1 MEAGITTAKAKV
13 RRCCLIL
20 AAALLLGVFARGAVA
35 AEPLRVL
42 FVGNS
47 QVYTANLPAVLDALG
62 EANGRPIDSEMLV
75 KGGATLAERVADGSV
90 ERVLDQ
96 RHFDVVVLQER
107 GGDLIC
113 PRTDICE
120 AAQASVVAVK
130 ALAATIRE
138 HDAAP
143 VLLGTYQ
150 RVPRVS
156 ELLLVTETRA
166 ARDASMPY
174 VAVSGAYVQGL
185 DSHPELPWHDPD
197 GGHPGGQLA
206 LLDAV
211 LLYRELFDTWPGN
224 GGFAVTAPMYTP
236 HTRFFPPLLASEK
249 VLVRDE
255 LATGHDYSSAAVS
268 AALALA
274 KATRP

>member
-1 MEAGITTAKAKV
+1 MEAGITIAQAKV
-13 RRCCLIL
+13 RRGCLIL

-75 KGGATLAERVADGSV
+75 KGGATLADRVADGSV
-90 ERVLDQ
+90 EHALDQ

-107 GGDLIC
+107 GGNLIC
-113 PRTDICE
+113 PGTDICE
-120 AAQASVVAVK
+120 PAQASGVAVK

-138 HDAAP
+138 HGSAP
-143 VLLGTYQ
+143 VLLGSYQ
-150 RVPRVS
+150 PLPQVS
-156 ELLLVTETRA
+156 EMLVVTEAQA
-166 ARDASMPY
+166 AKDASMPY
-174 VAVSGAYVQGL
+174 VAASRAYVQGL

-211 LLYRELFDTWPGN
+211 LLYRELFDTWPGT
-224 GGFAVTAPMYTP
+224 GGFRVTAPMYTP
-236 HTRFFPPLLASEK
+236 RTRFFPPLLASEK
-249 VLVRDE
+249 VVVRNE
-255 LATGHDYSSAAVS
+255 LAAGRVYPGAAVS